1 MKADLFVRSALGR
14 NIDYQYTLPPD
25 TVKELETIR
34 DVAAVD
40 LFRAINASYND
51 EPFTLAS
58 GDFSTVSKYAS
69 LVMKSGS
76 ETAQLADLMVGN
88 NRCIVSEAF
97 SLKHRVNVGDS
108 VILETPNG
116 KLNLEIVSVYYD
128 YSQERG
134 YIVMDRETYKKYYN
148 DNAVNS
154 FVIYLRDKS
163 RLNSVRKE
171 VVKRFGGE
179 NKVLIRTNQELKK
192 EVLRIFDKTFAI
204 TYSLEVIAI
213 LVAMLG
219 LFNTLVS
226 LVLERKREIGI
237 LRFIGAFKKQVNRMI
252 YIEAGI
258 MGLIGSTMGLISG
271 VLVSYLL
278 IYVINKQS
286 FGWTIQTHYPAK
298 FILAITVSFWATS
311 CLAGCYPARLAAR
324 LNPIENVR
332 VE

>member
-1 MKADLFVRSALGR
+1 
-14 NIDYQYTLPPD
+14 
-25 TVKELETIR
+25 
-34 DVAAVD
+34 
-40 LFRAINASYND
+40 
-51 EPFTLAS
+51 
-58 GDFSTVSKYAS
+58 
-69 LVMKSGS
+69 
-76 ETAQLADLMVGN
+76 
-88 NRCIVSEAF
+88 
-97 SLKHRVNVGDS
+97 
-108 VILETPNG
+108 
-116 KLNLEIVSVYYD
+116 
-128 YSQERG
+128 
-134 YIVMDRETYKKYYN
+134 
-148 DNAVNS
+148 
-154 FVIYLRDKS
+154 
-163 RLNSVRKE
+163 
-171 VVKRFGGE
+171 
-179 NKVLIRTNQELKK
+179 
-192 EVLRIFDKTFAI
+192 
-204 TYSLEVIAI
+204 
-213 LVAMLG
+213 MLG

-237 LRFIGAFKKQVNRMI
+237 LRFIGAFKKQVKRMI